1 MERRSF
7 FRDMTGAV
15 LVSGMSSGLLASCA
29 SNHEKKEEDPN
40 RYAGKEKVIAG
51 ELAGMSLT
59 KLRDKYH
66 SDLFDEFLPF
76 MDKHIIDH
84 KYGGFMCDAD
94 WDGTLL
100 DTNKRIWY
108 QGRGVWIYSFLY
120 NNIKKDPYYL
130 EVARKT
136 VEWLEKTTPAPE
148 KLWIPWFT
156 REGKPIGNEETE
168 IYSDLHVAQGYT
180 QYAKASGDM
189 SYWDK
194 AKAIWKKCVDI
205 YDNRPGYGID
215 AHFYQVQ
222 INEKK
227 RYEGVTNPRIVG
239 HWMDFLTLV
248 TQMLQIREDPDLEKF
263 AAIDV
268 DAVLTKHYNP
278 EYRLITEYLNKDYS
292 RIEGA
297 QGREVTG
304 HTLETLWMILYE
316 SVRKK
321 DRETFDKA
329 AKYLH
334 HHIEVLY
341 DYVYEG
347 SFQGLMDVD
356 TYEFDM
362 TKALWVQ
369 DEILLGTLY
378 TYEHTGAQWAREWYE
393 RLYRFV
399 QEKATMKQYGHSL
412 WMIYAD
418 RKMTFVPHFNRIG
431 NYHHPRE
438 LMLNYL
444 ALDRMIKNKGV
455 LSNHFI

>member
-7 FRDMTGAV
+7 FRDITGVA
-15 LVSGMSSGLLASCA
+15 LASGMSSGLLVSCA
-29 SNHEKKEEDPN
+29 NPSG
-40 RYAGKEKVIAG
+40 GKEGQGSTAKGEQRISG

-59 KLRDKYH
+59 DLRDRYR

-76 MDKHIIDH
+76 MDKYIIDH

-94 WDGTLL
+94 RDGTLL

-108 QGRGVWIYSFLY
+108 QGRGVWVYSFLY
-120 NNIKKDPYYL
+120 NNIKKDPKYL

-136 VEWLEKTTPAPE
+136 VEWLEKTTPPPG
-148 KLWIPWFT
+148 KLWTPWFT
-156 REGKPIGNEETE
+156 REGKPIGGEETE

-180 QYAKASGDM
+180 QYARATGDM

-194 AKAIWKKCVDI
+194 AKDIWRKCVDV

-227 RYEGVTNPRIVG
+227 RYEGVPNPRIVG
-239 HWMDFLTLV
+239 HWMDFLTLM
-248 TQMLQIREDPDLEKF
+248 TQMLEIREDPELEEF
-263 AAIDV
+263 AALDV
-268 DAVLTKHYNP
+268 NAVLTKHYNP

-292 RIEGA
+292 RIKGP

-321 DRETFDKA
+321 DKETFDLA
-329 AKYLH
+329 ADYLRR
-334 HHIEVLY
+334 HIQVLY

-369 DEILLGTLY
+369 DEILVGTMY
-378 TYEHTGAQWAREWYE
+378 VYEHTGALWAKEWYE
-393 RLYRFV
+393 RLYNFV
-399 QEKATMKQYGHSL
+399 QEKARLDKYGYKL
-412 WMIYAD
+412 WNIYAD
-418 RKMTFVPHFNRIG
+418 RKMTFEPHYNRIG

-438 LMLNYL
+438 LMLNL
-444 ALDRMIKNKGV
+444 LSLERMIKNQGAV
-455 LSNHFI
+455 SNPFV

>member
-7 FRDMTGAV
+7 FWDITGVA
-15 LVSGMSSGLLASCA
+15 LASGMSSGLLVSCVNP
-29 SNHEKKEEDPN
+29 SVREEGKPGSKKGEQ
-40 RYAGKEKVIAG
+40 RISG

-59 KLRDKYH
+59 ALRDKYY

-76 MDKHIIDH
+76 MDEHIIDH

-100 DTNKRIWY
+100 DTRKRIWY
-108 QGRGVWIYSFLY
+108 QGRGVWVYSFLY
-120 NNIKKDPYYL
+120 NNIKKDPKYL
-130 EVARKT
+130 EIARKT
-136 VEWLEKTTPAPE
+136 VEWLDKTTPPPG
-148 KLWIPWFT
+148 KLWNPWYT
-156 REGKPIGNEETE
+156 REGKPLGKEETE

-194 AKAIWKKCVDI
+194 AKAIWKKCVDV

-227 RYEGVTNPRIVG
+227 RYEGVPNPRIVG

-248 TQMLQIREDPDLEKF
+248 TQMLEIKEDPELEAF
-263 AAIDV
+263 AAKDV
-268 DAVLTKHYNP
+268 DAVLNRHYNP
-278 EYRLITEYLNKDYS
+278 EFGLITEYLNKDYS
-292 RIEGA
+292 RIDGP

-316 SVRKK
+316 MVRKK
-321 DRETFDKA
+321 DKETFEKA
-329 AKYLH
+329 AEYLH

-347 SFQGLMDVD
+347 SYQGLMDVD
-356 TYEFDM
+356 TMEFDM

-369 DEILLGTLY
+369 DEILVGTMY
-378 TYEHTGAQWAREWYE
+378 AYEHTGARWAREWFE

-399 QEKATMKQYGHSL
+399 EEKATLKQYGYPL

-418 RKMTFVPHFNRIG
+418 RKMTFVPHYNRIG
-431 NYHHPRE
+431 NYHHPRQ
-438 LMLNYL
+438 LMLNIL
-444 ALDRMIKNKGV
+444 SLERMIKNKGAV
-455 LSNHFI
+455 SNPFV